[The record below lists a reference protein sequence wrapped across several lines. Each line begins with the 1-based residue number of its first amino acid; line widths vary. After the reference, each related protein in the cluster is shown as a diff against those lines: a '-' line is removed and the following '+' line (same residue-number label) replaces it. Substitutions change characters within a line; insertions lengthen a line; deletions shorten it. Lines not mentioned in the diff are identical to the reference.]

1 MRKYKKK
8 LLLENLEEIY
18 ELHKEF
24 EKSLPAGKR
33 DDLLRQLAQCQELA
47 IRTGNELDGLEG
59 KEHMPASRIV
69 KILEAYCEAL
79 YQASLNMQET
89 TDLQSRGRQRSSL
102 DFFIREAEER
112 IRKDIP
118 ERVEAV
124 FLPYKASMWDSLESV
139 WMSADQ
145 DGECD
150 SYVIPVPYFDRNADG
165 SLGEMHYEG
174 GDFPEYVPVTDW
186 QEYDIAARHPD
197 MIFIHNPY
205 DGTNR
210 VTTVHPSFYAKELK
224 NYTDMLVYIPYFVC
238 MDSDVPAHF
247 CVMPGTIHADRVVV
261 QSEKARQIYIKEF
274 RKFEREYNCRGKFG
288 DPEKK
293 FLALGSPKFDKVLS
307 TTRENVEI
315 PEEWKRKIVRED
327 GSERKVLLYN
337 TSVSKLLEG
346 KEKTLEKIRSVL
358 ALMKELEEIVLLW
371 RPHPLSGSTYAAE
384 RPQLLEEYE
393 GLVEAYK
400 MEDWGIF
407 DDSPDVDR
415 AIAISDAY
423 YGDKSS
429 LVELCRVTGKPVM
442 IQDVEIAS
450 D

>member
-1 MRKYKKK
+1 MRKAQKRET
-8 LLLENLEEIY
+8 LECISSLHQAHEEIRAALRQKEY
-18 ELHKEF
+18 ETARNMLCECQEFATVLGESIEKAEGEGHSTIAHMERYCETLFQVFKEIEIGAGGSSEHKWY
-24 EKSLPAGKR
+24 KSLRKQ
-33 DDLLRQLAQCQELA
+33 LLAVENSVKND
-47 IRTGNELDGLEG
+47 ISVK
-59 KEHMPASRIV
+59 KEV
-69 KILEAYCEAL
+69 
-79 YQASLNMQET
+79 
-89 TDLQSRGRQRSSL
+89 
-102 DFFIREAEER
+102 
-112 IRKDIP
+112 
-118 ERVEAV
+118 V
-124 FLPYKASMWDSLESV
+124 FLPYKVSMWDSLESV